1 MGREAASGRDPV
13 VVTFPEPLD
22 HGLLM
27 RAVGVRRDAAPLEG
41 EVTVDASETRWSF
54 RPTMPWAGGR
64 YEIIA
69 LSILED
75 LAGNQIGRAFEV
87 DRFDA
92 IEEDPEPKTITIP
105 FSVE

>member
-1 MGREAASGRDPV
+1 M
-13 VVTFPEPLD
+13 
-22 HGLLM
+22 
-27 RAVGVRRDAAPLEG
+27 
-41 EVTVDASETRWSF
+41 DASETRWSF
-54 RPTMPWAGGR
+54 RPTVPWTGGR

-92 IEEDPEPKTITIP
+92 IEEDPDPQDNHDRVHCQVTRLNHEDHESIEGHEKIKWV
-105 FSVE
+105 SS